1 MNKTHAVIW
10 NASKACWTVA
20 SECARRRGK
29 SGVTGA
35 RLVAAA
41 LAAAGLTALAPS
53 ALAGPTGGKVARGSA
68 TVWQNATDTIINQT
82 SSKAVINWTSF
93 DVNGNER
100 VTFNQLSPNDMTLNY
115 INGGGPQS
123 QIRGSINALGKVFL
137 VNPNGVV
144 FGAGAQVNVGG
155 LVASARAI
163 DPDAFMN
170 NVNGVFAFDAGPVS
184 NGRVENY
191 GAIRASA
198 GGEIALLGAQ
208 AVNYGALQADGGSV
222 ALGAGQAFTL
232 RMGNGPLN
240 LEISAPSAYALAS
253 NAGTIRANGGQVA
266 LLARHSGPASP
277 YETVVNNS
285 GVIEA
290 KTLNNRS
297 GKIVLDGGDRGL
309 VQAGGSLNAS
319 ALTSYGNGGTVD
331 IAGERVAVRL
341 ATEVDTRAS
350 SGATGTFRIRSAA
363 VNVESSAAAALP
375 TIHAD
380 TLMRNLATT
389 NVELRSTAGDVAVN
403 APITWASGNALTL
416 DARHGGAGKVA
427 VNGALTVTG
436 SQAALNLA
444 ADERID
450 INDKITLSGL
460 SNRLSLDTSRPAP
473 NAGPHMAPTANYVLG
488 GAPGQAVIT
497 LSGTNAGFAS
507 NGVHYTVIQNLAQ
520 MQAVNNNLYGY
531 YVLGM
536 DLRGSGTFQSIGG
549 QRGVFNGSF
558 EGLGHKLSNFSVS
571 GSGANAGL
579 FAASAG
585 VIRDLNLDAIG
596 VSSGQPNLGPMSIG
610 TLVGYNTGRI
620 ANVKVSNTTLYGN
633 GYYANATGGL
643 VGTNQGGTID
653 NSSFSGRVY
662 GGAQTYALGGLVG
675 VNMGSIP
682 RNEGIITNSRSEGIV
697 SGSLLRHD
705 AGGIG
710 GLAGANL
717 GGRISDSLT
726 TAAVTASS
734 AYVNTGGAVGLNQE
748 GLIERVSSAG
758 AVSGNAQASVGGLV
772 GKNLGATSAIVG
784 GTSTG
789 RVSSGAGSHT
799 GGLVGENTGSIRQSE
814 ASGEVV
820 AYNGASTGGL
830 VGLNGTGGALA
841 DVKAGGIVRD
851 TGTASSIGG
860 LVGANGLG
868 ASIDNGEASGALVS
882 AAYSNANTRAGGL
895 AGHNNGT
902 IAYSTSRVLDVRA
915 GNNASVGGLVGVN
928 LRQGMILASGST
940 SRAQGGAYSNVG
952 GVAGENAGYIN
963 TGMAWGS
970 VAGGNY
976 SNLGGIAG
984 VNHANAQIEHST
996 ASGPVIGAY
1005 NCSVNG
1011 SYCYTSTGATLGGLA
1026 GVNFGAINY
1035 SIAASKID
1043 YRNNAGQIYGGLV
1056 GANYGV
1062 MQGNSA
1068 QGQAMLVPPAGIN
1081 YGVIDLPYYYF

>member
-53 ALAGPTGGKVARGSA
+53 ALAGPTGGKVTHGNAA
-68 TVWQNATDTIINQT
+68 IWQNATDTIINQS
-82 SSKAVINWTSF
+82 SSKAVIDWQSF

-100 VTFNQLSPNDMTLNY
+100 VTFNQMSANDMTLNY
-115 INGGGPQS
+115 VSGLGPQS
-123 QIRGSINALGKVFL
+123 SIRGSINALGKVFL
-137 VNPNGVV
+137 VNPNGIV

-163 DPDAFMN
+163 DPVAFMN
-170 NVNGVFAFDAGPVS
+170 NANGVFAFDAGAPS
-184 NGRVENY
+184 SGRVENY
-191 GAIRASA
+191 GTIRAAA
-198 GGEIALLGAQ
+198 GGEIALLGAH
-208 AVNYGALQADGGSV
+208 AVNYGTLQADGGSV
-222 ALGAGQAFTL
+222 ALGGGQTFTL
-232 RMGNGPLN
+232 RMGNGPLS
-240 LEISAPSAYALAS
+240 LEISAPFAYALAS
-253 NAGTIRANGGQVA
+253 NAGVIRANGGQVA
-266 LLARHSGPASP
+266 LQARRSASASP
-277 YETVVNNS
+277 YETVVNNN

-297 GKIVLDGGDRGL
+297 GRIVLDGGDRGL
-309 VQAGGSLNAS
+309 VQVAGSLNAS
-319 ALTSYGNGGTVD
+319 ALASYGNGGTVD
-331 IAGERVAVRL
+331 VMGEHVAVRL
-341 ATEVDTRAS
+341 ATQVDTRAINGS
-350 SGATGTFRIRSAA
+350 TGTFRIRSTA
-363 VNVESSAAAALP
+363 VNVENVATTAQP

-380 TLMRNLATT
+380 TLTHNLATT
-389 NVELRSTAGDVAVN
+389 NIELRSTAGDVVVN
-403 APITWASGNALTL
+403 APIAWASGNALTL

-427 VNGALTVTG
+427 VNGALTATG
-436 SQAALNLA
+436 GQAALNLA

-450 INDKITLSGL
+450 INNKITLSGL
-460 SNRLSLDTSRPAP
+460 SNRLSLETSTPAP

-497 LSGTNAGFAS
+497 LSGANAGFAS
-507 NGVHYTVIQNLAQ
+507 NGVQYTVIQNLAQ
-520 MQAVNNNLYGY
+520 MQAVSNNLYGY
-531 YVLGM
+531 YVLGT

-549 QRGVFNGSF
+549 QSGVFNGSF
-558 EGLGHKLSNFSVS
+558 EGLGHTLSSFSVS
-571 GSGANAGL
+571 SSGANAGL

-610 TLVGYNTGRI
+610 TLVGDNTGRI
-620 ANVKVSNTTLYGN
+620 ANVKVANTTLYGN
-633 GYYANATGGL
+633 GYRANATGGL
-643 VGTNQGGTID
+643 AGTNRGGTIE

-675 VNMGSIP
+675 INTNGNSGSL
-682 RNEGIITNSRSEGIV
+682 GIITGSRSEGIV

-717 GGRISDSLT
+717 RGQISDSLT

-734 AYVNTGGAVGLNQE
+734 AYVNTGGAVGLNQD
-748 GLIERVSSAG
+748 GIIERVSSTG

-772 GKNLGATSAIVG
+772 GKNLGASGAIAG
-784 GTSTG
+784 STSTG
-789 RVSSGAGSHT
+789 RVSSGAGSNT

-841 DVKAGGIVRD
+841 DVKASGIVRD
-851 TGTASSIGG
+851 TGAASSIGG
-860 LVGANGLG
+860 LVGANGIG
-868 ASIDNGEASGALVS
+868 ASIDNGEASGALVN
-882 AAYSNANTRAGGL
+882 AANSNANTRAGGL
-895 AGHNNGT
+895 AGQNSGT

-915 GNNASVGGLVGVN
+915 GNNASVGGLVGFN
-928 LRQGMILASGST
+928 QGMILASGSS

-952 GVAGENAGYIN
+952 GIAGQNAGAIN
-963 TGMAWGS
+963 IGMAWGS
-970 VAGGNY
+970 VAGGSY

-984 VNHANAQIEHST
+984 VNHSNSRIQNST

-1005 NCSVNG
+1005 NCSTNG
-1011 SYCYTSTGATLGGLA
+1011 SYCYTATGATLGGLA
-1026 GVNFGAINY
+1026 GVNYGWIDN
-1035 SIAASKID
+1035 SIAAGMID

-1056 GANYGV
+1056 GVNYGV
-1062 MQGNSA
+1062 MQGNLA
-1068 QGQAMLVPPAGIN
+1068 QGHATQVPPAGIN
-1081 YGVIDLPYYYF
+1081 YGVMDPPYYYF

>member
-53 ALAGPTGGKVARGSA
+53 ALAGPTGGKVTHGNAA
-68 TVWQNATDTIINQT
+68 IWQNATDTIINQS
-82 SSKAVINWTSF
+82 SSKAVIDWQSF

-100 VTFNQLSPNDMTLNY
+100 VTFNQMSANDMTLNY
-115 INGGGPQS
+115 VSGGGPQS
-123 QIRGSINALGKVFL
+123 SIRGSINALGKVFL
-137 VNPNGVV
+137 VNPNGIV

-155 LVASARAI
+155 LVASTRSI
-163 DPDAFMN
+163 DPSAFMN
-170 NVNGVFAFDAGPVS
+170 NANGVFAFDAGPVS
-184 NGRVENY
+184 NGRIENY

-198 GGEIALLGAQ
+198 GGEIALLGAH
-208 AVNYGALQADGGSV
+208 AVNYGTLQADGGSV
-222 ALGAGQAFTL
+222 ALGGGQAFTL
-232 RMGNGPLN
+232 RMGNGPLS

-266 LLARHSGPASP
+266 LQARHSGPASP
-277 YETVVNNS
+277 YETVVNNN

-297 GKIVLDGGDRGL
+297 GRIVLDGGDRGL
-309 VQAGGSLNAS
+309 VQVAGSLNAS
-319 ALTSYGNGGTVD
+319 ALATYGNGGTVD
-331 IAGERVAVRL
+331 VMGEHVAVRL
-341 ATEVDTRAS
+341 ATQVDTRAS
-350 SGATGTFRIRSAA
+350 NGSTGTFRIRSAA
-363 VNVESSAAAALP
+363 VNVENTATAAQP

-380 TLMRNLATT
+380 TLAHNLATT
-389 NVELRSTAGDVAVN
+389 NVELRSTAGDVVVN
-403 APITWASGNALTL
+403 APIAWASGNALTL

-427 VNGALTVTG
+427 VNGALTATG
-436 SQAALNLA
+436 GQAALNLA

-450 INDKITLSGL
+450 INNKITLSGL
-460 SNRLSLDTSRPAP
+460 SNRLSLETSMPAP

-497 LSGTNAGFAS
+497 LSGANAGFAS
-507 NGVHYTVIQNLAQ
+507 NGVQYTVIQNLAQ

-531 YVLGM
+531 YVLGT

-558 EGLGHKLSNFSVS
+558 EGLGHTLSSFSVS
-571 GSGANAGL
+571 GGGANAGL

-596 VSSGQPNLGPMSIG
+596 VNSGQPNLGPMSIG

-620 ANVKVSNTTLYGN
+620 ANVKVANTTLYGN
-633 GYYANATGGL
+633 GYHANATGGL
-643 VGTNQGGTID
+643 AGTNRGGTID

-675 VNMGSIP
+675 VNAKNG
-682 RNEGIITNSRSEGIV
+682 NDGGIITDSRSEGIV
-697 SGSLLRHD
+697 SGSLLRHEF
-705 AGGIG
+705 GGIG

-717 GGRISDSLT
+717 GGRIADSLT

-734 AYVNTGGAVGLNQE
+734 AYVNTGGAVGLNQD
-748 GLIERVSSAG
+748 GFIERVSSTG
-758 AVSGNAQASVGGLV
+758 AVSGNAQGSVGGLV
-772 GKNLGATSAIVG
+772 GKSLGASGAIAG
-784 GTSTG
+784 STSTG
-789 RVSSGAGSHT
+789 RVSSGAGSNM

-841 DVKAGGIVRD
+841 DVKASGIVRD

-860 LVGANGLG
+860 LVGTNGVG
-868 ASIDNGEASGALVS
+868 ASIDNGEASGALVN
-882 AAYSNANTRAGGL
+882 AANSNAATRAGGL
-895 AGHNNGT
+895 AGQNSGT

-915 GNNASVGGLVGVN
+915 GNNASVGGLVGFN
-928 LRQGMILASGST
+928 QGTILASGSS
-940 SRAQGGAYSNVG
+940 SRAQGGTYSNVG
-952 GVAGENAGYIN
+952 GIAGQNAGAIN

-970 VAGGNY
+970 VAGGSY

-984 VNHANAQIEHST
+984 MNHANAKIEHST
-996 ASGPVIGAY
+996 ATGPVIGAY
-1005 NCSVNG
+1005 NYSANG
-1011 SYCYTSTGATLGGLA
+1011 SYCYTATGATLGGLA
-1026 GVNFGAINY
+1026 GVNFGEINY

-1056 GANYGV
+1056 GVNYGV
-1062 MQGNSA
+1062 MQGNFA
-1068 QGQAMLVPPAGIN
+1068 QGQAALVPPAGIN
-1081 YGVIDLPYYYF
+1081 YGVMDPPYYYF